1 MRDWL
6 YHDSPTPVRMFAA
19 RNSATGSWTRDI
31 LLVSH
36 ELSLSGAPIIL
47 AHLAKWCRANGI
59 FVVVMSPVDGP
70 LRETFLEADIPLIV
84 DPLLATGYEMFT
96 KFGRGFPVRS
106 HQSFI
111 KFARGFDTI
120 VASTIFAAPLIRDA
134 QIASV
139 PSVWWIHEGLVGD
152 HFLKKYPRLGNIFE
166 MADIIATP
174 NEESRRIYQP
184 FTSHRI
190 LLWPYGIPDVPVAMN
205 AIQSE
210 KKRVRFLLLG
220 TVEPRKGQHTFVRA
234 VRQLPRDVRE
244 RSEFLIVGRPH
255 DAHLAEEVRAA
266 AKSVSHLHYQES
278 IPHANA
284 MALIDGAD
292 VMVCASCDETGPL
305 TLIEGMA
312 LGKPILSTP
321 VGLVAEKLVE
331 GTEALFVKSG
341 DVEELLAAIVRLV
354 REPELRRRLAINS
367 RRAYEKHFTL
377 DRFAKDFVALIDKAD
392 LAEAGNVRADVT
404 TEALSSR

>member
-1 MRDWL
+1 
-6 YHDSPTPVRMFAA
+6 
-19 RNSATGSWTRDI
+19 
-31 LLVSH
+31 
-36 ELSLSGAPIIL
+36 
-47 AHLAKWCRANGI
+47 
-59 FVVVMSPVDGP
+59 
-70 LRETFLEADIPLIV
+70 
-84 DPLLATGYEMFT
+84 
-96 KFGRGFPVRS
+96 
-106 HQSFI
+106 
-111 KFARGFDTI
+111 
-120 VASTIFAAPLIRDA
+120 
-134 QIASV
+134 
-139 PSVWWIHEGLVGD
+139 
-152 HFLKKYPRLGNIFE
+152 
-166 MADIIATP
+166 MADVIATP

-190 LLWPYGIPDVPVAMN
+190 LLWPYGIPDVPVAMK

-220 TVEPRKGQHTFVRA
+220 TVEPRKGQQTFVRA

-266 AKSVSHLHYQES
+266 AKSVSHLRYQES

-284 MALIDGAD
+284 IALIHGAD

-321 VGLVAEKLVE
+321 VGLVAEKLVA

-377 DRFAKDFVALIDKAD
+377 DRFAKDFVALIDKTD
-392 LAEAGNVRADVT
+392 LAEERNFRADVMT
-404 TEALSSR
+404 DALSSR

>member
-1 MRDWL
+1 
-6 YHDSPTPVRMFAA
+6 
-19 RNSATGSWTRDI
+19 
-31 LLVSH
+31 
-36 ELSLSGAPIIL
+36 
-47 AHLAKWCRANGI
+47 
-59 FVVVMSPVDGP
+59 
-70 LRETFLEADIPLIV
+70 
-84 DPLLATGYEMFT
+84 
-96 KFGRGFPVRS
+96 
-106 HQSFI
+106 
-111 KFARGFDTI
+111 
-120 VASTIFAAPLIRDA
+120 
-134 QIASV
+134 
-139 PSVWWIHEGLVGD
+139 
-152 HFLKKYPRLGNIFE
+152 LKKYPRLGNIFE

-190 LLWPYGIPDVPVAMN
+190 LVWPYGIPDVPVAMN

-220 TVEPRKGQHTFVRA
+220 TVESRKGQQTFVRA

-255 DAHLAEEVRAA
+255 DADLAEEVRAA

-284 MALIDGAD
+284 MALIRGAD
-292 VMVCASCDETGPL
+292 VMVCTSCDETGPL

-321 VGLVAEKLVE
+321 VGLAAEKLVA
-331 GTEALFVKSG
+331 GTEALFVKIG
-341 DVEELLAAIVRLV
+341 DVEELQEAIVRLV
-354 REPELRRRLAINS
+354 REPELRRLLAINS

-392 LAEAGNVRADVT
+392 LAEAGNVRADVM